1 MDREV
6 IAQVAGNG
14 YSTALNTAFP
24 LTVGYNSEKIAGP
37 EYDLEKA
44 AEYLAK
50 AGYEDTD
57 GNGYVEKDGEELVLN
72 IVLSSSSST
81 AVYQALQDMWKTV
94 GIHVEI
100 QQLEN
105 VKRGT
110 WRGDFDFLAGGWQT
124 VNNADG
130 QSYLKTVGQRAA
142 DNYSGYYSEAFE
154 GVMKK
159 LDTAFDRR
167 PVLHVSRKLSR
178 FLRMSVHVFFCM
190 PMKISLL

>member
-1 MDREV
+1 M
-6 IAQVAGNG
+6 
-14 YSTALNTAFP
+14 
-24 LTVGYNSEKIAGP
+24 

-105 VKRGT
+105 VKEVRG
-110 WRGDFDFLAGGWQT
+110 AGILIFWQE
-124 VNNADG
+124 DG
-130 QSYLKTVGQRAA
+130 
-142 DNYSGYYSEAFE
+142 
-154 GVMKK
+154 
-159 LDTAFDRR
+159 RR
-167 PVLHVSRKLSR
+167 
-178 FLRMSVHVFFCM
+178 
-190 PMKISLL
+190 